1 MLKIVSAATNQNF
14 NQAIL
19 LLFFFGKMSKG
30 GATLCI
36 GIVSW
41 IKMLK
46 IVSTALNQNSTKQKF
61 FGKMSKGA
69 IFLRVAAEGSY
80 NVGAIFLGKEAKET

>member
-36 GIVSW
+36 GIDTW

-46 IVSTALNQNSTKQKF
+46 IMSTALNQNSTKQIF
-61 FGKMSKGA
+61 FWKNEQRSD
-69 IFLRVAAEGSY
+69 IFASCSRGV
-80 NVGAIFLGKEAKET
+80 I